1 MNQAKYITEEM
12 LALLEK
18 LCNADGVS
26 GNESEV
32 RKIIREELAGFVD
45 ECFTDSMGN
54 LIAIKRPSGEA
65 KLRVLVDAHL
75 DEVGFMIVKSGDDE
89 FCEFRALGGIDARAL
104 PAKVVRIGSDKVPG
118 VISPRTAHL
127 TTAEERKSIV
137 SVDKLQ
143 ITLGT
148 EQKAKVHPGDYAA
161 FHTDFSLLGDCVAA
175 KALDDRVGCANV
187 IWLLKHAPKDIELV
201 GVFAVQE
208 ELGLRGATAA
218 AFRIH
223 PDLAFALDTT
233 PALDPPLWDD
243 DEVNVQYNAKA
254 GKGPVIYTVDASQI
268 HFQSLIHYLVDQAEQ
283 NEIQY
288 QLRQP
293 GGGGTDSGAI
303 HLQHDG
309 ILSQSISVPVRY
321 LHSPR
326 GLMRI
331 SDWEDTLHLLDCALQ
346 HAAEAKLTEVNQ

>member
-1 MNQAKYITEEM
+1 MNNMSYVTDEM

-26 GNESEV
+26 GNESEI
-32 RKIIREELAGFVD
+32 RKLIREELTGFVD
-45 ECFTDSMGN
+45 ELFTDSMGN
-54 LIAIKRPSGEA
+54 LIATKHATRGA
-65 KLRVLVDAHL
+65 KTKVLLDAHM

-104 PAKVVRIGSDKVPG
+104 PAKVVRIGSEKVPG

-127 TTAEERKSIV
+127 TNAEERKTIV
-137 SVDKLQ
+137 GIDHLQ

-148 EQKAKVHPGDYAA
+148 EQRRKVHPGDYAA
-161 FHTDFSLLGDCVAA
+161 FNTNFAILGDCVAA

-187 IWLLKHAPKDIELV
+187 IWLLKHAPADIELV

-218 AFRIH
+218 AYRIH

-233 PALDPPLWDD
+233 PALDPPMWDS
-243 DEVNVQYNAKA
+243 EEINIQYNAKA

-268 HFQSLIHYLVDQAEQ
+268 HFQAMIDYLIHVADQS
-283 NEIQY
+283 NINY

-331 SDWEDTLHLLDCALQ
+331 SDWEDTLCLLDHALQ
-346 HAAEAKLTEVNQ
+346 HLAEAKLTEVKQ